1 MAAPVRLPC
10 YGRGRVRLPAPA
22 SGSVKQH
29 AAAALDRV
37 LVLAWM
43 GGTGRLLAM
52 VVAQI

>member
-1 MAAPVRLPC
+1 MAARVRLPC
-10 YGRGRVRLPAPA
+10 YGRGWVRLPAPA

-37 LVLAWM
+37 LGPAWM
-43 GGTGRLLAM
+43 GATGRLMGM